1 MRATMLPD
9 PLAAAWLIDPKIAG
23 RLLATGMRMELGQN
37 AMRGASITQRG
48 DGVRLILDID
58 KPGFDRV
65 LSRVIT
71 LKP

>member
-1 MRATMLPD
+1 MLPD

-48 DGVRLILDID
+48 DGVRLILDIE
-58 KPGFDRV
+58 KAGFDRM
-65 LSRVIT
+65 LSRVIA